1 MDSFTPPPSSLKK
14 KNAAPATRHA
24 SGARA
29 PLASSVPGYVIRSHV
44 LYYIIRKNQLARRPT
59 TGPGFSHLLLIR
71 LRFPPNSSSN
81 KISTVFHSKL
91 HGGKPRKWEE
101 PLGSHE
107 PRPRLLCLLLAQYF
121 FSPPSKTAAP
131 PKASGAGGCSPSFPR
146 WFDSGLTANLGSLKC
161 WNRSNLWVAYA

>member
-91 HGGKPRKWEE
+91 HGGKPRKWE

-161 WNRSNLWVAYA
+161 WNRSNPWVAYA